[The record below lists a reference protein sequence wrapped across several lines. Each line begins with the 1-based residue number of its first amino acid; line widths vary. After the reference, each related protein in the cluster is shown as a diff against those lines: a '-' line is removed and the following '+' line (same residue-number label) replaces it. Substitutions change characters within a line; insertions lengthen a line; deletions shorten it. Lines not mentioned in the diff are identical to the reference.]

1 MRKLI
6 YYFVLTV
13 SAIVLHS
20 CAEETILEQIAQDSE
35 ATTAALHEKTS
46 NTLENCDFDLANIKA
61 DTQKAIS
68 CLIDLK
74 GQTIQLNNNVD
85 LTYDGGDIINGTLI
99 FKTGKIDGRL
109 LNQELQIQGNAT
121 LIDPIFNF
129 DPARWD
135 LVQGKTSFRNALHN
149 RLRLEELMGM
159 VKKMDGDTFKI
170 NSFDAYFEVTEVT
183 HPTNPNFYPS
193 EEAIN
198 VPGNFSLVMS
208 ENTHLRTFPNNS
220 PKTSLLAI
228 RNVSHSRITGG
239 VLHGDRDEHSYV
251 GNSSHEWGHLVDLH
265 SAQYATVDGVK
276 MINATGDGMVVH
288 SLGFSFQSSYIPSH
302 DILITNCVFDSS
314 RRNNLAITD
323 GYKIIVEN
331 SEFYRSGVDTD
342 KSKGTNPKFAID
354 VEAYRRRE
362 NGKIVLYE
370 KVENVIIRNNIEKDG
385 ARGGFLVAIGDNV
398 TIENNTVENGIAYK
412 YTNNTVIKNNR
423 IINTNRGGVAMGLGM
438 EDSRTIS
445 NNKVFGNYIEGF
457 DVAITVYG
465 DDHLIEN
472 NTIKNCGTG
481 ISGKNF
487 SNTKIINNRITSTDP
502 ASRGIFIHFTSV
514 NRVLFKGNYINVPN
528 NPFRFD
534 LINLGKGEEKF
545 CTHLVG
551 NEFNSDYHGLISNS
565 NGVSLMKN
573 EINTGLQIWD
583 SRNSIIEENIITTKK
598 RDGIYLVRKNEDIA
612 LLDNAID
619 VPSNKQC
626 VRIQS
631 STNMADINEKN
642 NQCLN

>member
-13 SAIVLHS
+13 SAFVLHS
-20 CAEETILEQIAQDSE
+20 CAEETIFEQIAQDSE

-46 NTLENCDFDLANIKA
+46 NTLENCDFNLANIKA
-61 DTQKAIS
+61 DTQKSIS

-74 GQTIQLNNNVD
+74 GQTVQLNNNVD

-109 LNQELQIQGNAT
+109 LNQELQVEGNAT
-121 LIDPIFNF
+121 LIDPIFKF

-159 VKKMDGDTFKI
+159 VKKMNGDTFKMD
-170 NSFDAYFEVTEVT
+170 SFDAYFEVTEVT
-183 HPTNPNFYPS
+183 HPSNPNFYPS

-198 VPGNFSLVMS
+198 VPGNFNLVMS
-208 ENTHLRTFPNNS
+208 DNTHLRTFPNS
-220 PKTSLLAI
+220 SKKTSLLAI
-228 RNVSHSRITGG
+228 RNVSYATIKGG

-251 GNSSHEWGHLVDLH
+251 GNSSHEWGHLLDLH

-331 SEFYRSGVDTD
+331 SEFYRSGIDTD

-354 VEAYRRRE
+354 IEAYRKRE
-362 NGKIVLYE
+362 NGKLVLYE
-370 KVENVIIRNNIEKDG
+370 KVENVILRNNIERDG
-385 ARGGFLVAIGDNV
+385 ARGGFLIAVGDNI
-398 TIENNTVENGIAYK
+398 TIENNTVEDGIGYK
-412 YTNNTVIKNNR
+412 YTNNSVIRNNR
-423 IINTNRGGVAMGLGM
+423 LIARGKGGVAMGIGM

-445 NNKVFGNYIEGF
+445 NNKVIGNYFKGYA
-457 DVAITVYG
+457 VAISIYG
-465 DDHLIEN
+465 DDHLVQDNIIEN
-472 NTIKNCGTG
+472 CDTG
-481 ISGKNF
+481 INGKNF

-502 ASRGIFIHFTSV
+502 ASRGIFIHYTSV
-514 NRVLFKGNYINVPN
+514 NRVLFKENYIDVPN

-534 LINLGKGEEKF
+534 LINLGKGEEEY
-545 CTHLVG
+545 CTHLVD
-551 NEFNSDYHGLISNS
+551 NEFNSGYHGLISNS

-573 EINTGLQIWD
+573 KINTGLQIWD
-583 SRNSIIEENIITTKK
+583 SKNSIVEDNIITSDKS
-598 RDGIYLVRKNEDIA
+598 DGIYLIRKNEDIA
-612 LLDNAID
+612 LLDNAIN

-631 STNMADINEKN
+631 STDRADIDEKN
-642 NQCLN
+642 NQCL